1 MKSRLKSPIVW
12 AAIIAQICII
22 ITMFSL
28 SISEEVK
35 TIGMCVV
42 EILTILG
49 ILNNPTDCK
58 KF

>member
-22 ITMFSL
+22 ITMFSP

>member
-1 MKSRLKSPIVW
+1 MKSRLKSPIVG

-22 ITMFSL
+22 ITMFSP

>member
-1 MKSRLKSPIVW
+1 MKTRFKSPIVW
-12 AAIIAQICII
+12 ASILAQVCII
-22 ITMFSL
+22 IAMFSP

-49 ILNNPTDCK
+49 ILNNPTDCS

>member
-22 ITMFSL
+22 ITMFSP

-42 EILTILG
+42 EILTTLG

>member
-1 MKSRLKSPIVW
+1 MKIRLKSPIVW
-12 AAIIAQICII
+12 VAILAQVCII
-22 ITMFSL
+22 IAMFSP

-49 ILNNPTDCK
+49 ILNNPTDCN

>member
-1 MKSRLKSPIVW
+1 MKTRLKSPIVW
-12 AAIIAQICII
+12 ASILAQVCII
-22 ITMFSL
+22 IAMFSP

-49 ILNNPTDCK
+49 IFNNPTDCS

>member
-22 ITMFSL
+22 ITMFSP

-35 TIGMCVV
+35 TICMCVV

>member
-1 MKSRLKSPIVW
+1 MKIRLKSPIVW
-12 AAIIAQICII
+12 VAILAQVCII
-22 ITMFSL
+22 IAMFSP

-49 ILNNPTDCK
+49 ILNNPTDCS

>member
-1 MKSRLKSPIVW
+1 MKLRLKSPIVW
-12 AAIIAQICII
+12 AAIIAQICIVI
-22 ITMFSL
+22 AMFSP